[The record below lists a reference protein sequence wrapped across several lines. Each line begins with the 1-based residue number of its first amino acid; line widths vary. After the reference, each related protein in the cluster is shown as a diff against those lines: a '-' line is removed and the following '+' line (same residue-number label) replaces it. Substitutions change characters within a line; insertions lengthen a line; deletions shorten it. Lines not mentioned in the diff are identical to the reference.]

1 MKYFLLTENQ
11 EQFLNSEHASDP
23 ANPAPICVILMR
35 SSWYSGTKRTS
46 TGTAVHVHR
55 RSAYCNQDLYLSQL
69 SQISA
74 DVQRMSAD
82 VSGCQLVSSGCQ
94 PLVSTGT

>member
-1 MKYFLLTENQ
+1 MFSGPNVHAESREPLIRENQ
-11 EQFLNSEHASDP
+11 
-23 ANPAPICVILMR
+23 
-35 SSWYSGTKRTS
+35 T
-46 TGTAVHVHR
+46 
-55 RSAYCNQDLYLSQL
+55 DLYLSQL

-94 PLVSTGT
+94 PLVSTGTALYMNMY